1 MTGILKFFGL
11 VVTTTILMPI
21 GSSVAR
27 AAHVEAKKEGVE
39 VYADATNKS
48 QVLTTLK
55 SGESLVATERKGMF
69 WAVKTADGKDGY
81 VSVLV
86 VKHKP
91 DSDGTIATAIKA
103 ASKEGRA
110 EGDGSDARARS
121 AVMGVRG
128 LAEDD
133 NMANASNV
141 RPNLRAVY
149 RMEDKPVAEKKI
161 DELGQSVLKEIAG
174 KASAPAPAKGK

>member
-1 MTGILKFFGL
+1 MTRALNFLGL
-11 VVTTTILMPI
+11 VILALVSS
-21 GSSVAR
+21 GSAM
-27 AAHVEAKKEGVE
+27 AAHVEAKKDGVE

-55 SGESLVATERKGMF
+55 SGESVVATERKGMF
-69 WAVKTADGKDGY
+69 WAVTTADGKLGY

-91 DSDGTIATAIKA
+91 DTDGSIAGAIKA
-103 ASKEGRA
+103 ASKEGRS
-110 EGDGSDARARS
+110 EGDGTDARARS

-149 RMEDKPVAEKKI
+149 RMEDKPIADKKI

-174 KASAPAPAKGK
+174 KATAPAESKGK

>member
-1 MTGILKFFGL
+1 MTKLIASLSLVTLALVNSGL
-11 VVTTTILMPI
+11 AL
-21 GSSVAR
+21 
-27 AAHVEAKKEGVE
+27 AAHVEAKKDGVE

-48 QVLTTLK
+48 AVVATLK
-55 SGESLVATERKGMF
+55 SGESIVATERKGMF
-69 WAVKTADGKDGY
+69 WAVKTTDGKVGY

-91 DSDGTIATAIKA
+91 DSDGTIADAIKA
-103 ASKEGRA
+103 ASKQGRP
-110 EGDGSDARARS
+110 EGDGTDARARS

-149 RMEDKPVAEKKI
+149 RMEDKPVGEKKI
-161 DELGQSVLKEIAG
+161 DELGQSVLREIAS
-174 KASAPAPAKGK
+174 KASESTPANDK